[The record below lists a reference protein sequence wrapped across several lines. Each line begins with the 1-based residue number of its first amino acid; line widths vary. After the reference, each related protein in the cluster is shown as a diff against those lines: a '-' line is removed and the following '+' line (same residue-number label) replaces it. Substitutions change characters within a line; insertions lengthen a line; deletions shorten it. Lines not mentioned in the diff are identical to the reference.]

1 MSALDASI
9 AAVSS
14 SVVVTLHGF
23 AHGGEA
29 VGRMPEGK
37 AVFVAHAIPGETV
50 RVNVVEDHKR
60 WCRAELLEVVEP
72 SPDRVAGP
80 CPYFGPG
87 RCGGCTLQHIAPD
100 RRRVLQRQVV
110 VDQLQRIGGI
120 ADPAVAA
127 MVPAGDYGYRSRA
140 RFSATADGALGFRR
154 HASHDIVP
162 VDRCLL
168 LDEHTHAQRVAAGD
182 DWDGVDF
189 VEVKTGV
196 EGATVVTTAQR
207 TSAVAAGD
215 EVLTEQ
221 VAGLRYRVSAT
232 SFFQANRQGAE
243 TLVRL
248 VRAAAAVEPGR
259 SALDLYAGVG
269 LFAAALLQDGATVT
283 AVEGH
288 PSAAADARSNLAGRA
303 TVIEAPVERAVLD
316 LRKRGE
322 RFDVVVLDPPR
333 KGAGSR
339 VIDAVA
345 RLAGHTIVI
354 VACDPAALGRD
365 AGELTQRGW
374 TLEQAVPVDQFAQTG
389 HIEVV
394 ATFRR

>member
-1 MSALDASI
+1 MVDASI
-9 AAVSS
+9 AVVSS
-14 SVVVTLHGF
+14 PVVVTLHGF

-60 WCRAELLEVVEP
+60 WCRAELLEVVEA
-72 SPDRVAGP
+72 SPDRVVGP

-100 RRRVLQRQVV
+100 RRRTLQRQVV

-127 MVPAGDYGYRSRA
+127 MVPAGEYGYRSRA
-140 RFSATADGALGFRR
+140 RFSANAEGALGFRR

-162 VDRCLL
+162 IDRCLL
-168 LDEHTHAQRVAAGD
+168 LDERTHAQRVAAGD
-182 DWDGVDF
+182 AWNGVDF

-207 TSAVAAGD
+207 ATSIAAGD

-221 VAGLRYRVSAT
+221 VAGLRYRVSAM

-243 TLVRL
+243 TLVAL
-248 VRAAAAVEPGR
+248 VRAAAAAEPGR
-259 SALDLYAGVG
+259 TALDLYAGVG
-269 LFAAALLQDGATVT
+269 LFAAALRQDGATVT

-288 PSAAADARSNLAGRA
+288 PSAAADARHNLAGDA
-303 TVIEAPVERAVLD
+303 TVIEAPVERAVRE

-333 KGAGSR
+333 KGAGKT

-365 AGELTQRGW
+365 AGALTQRGW